1 MDPYK
6 LALRDGEKPEGVIV
20 AQVGL
25 YGKRQLGYI
34 LYTADIAGLYAKRIE
49 FIFVERNVFI
59 HALYGFYKPFGLKRG
74 HLFPRCR
81 FGIGFKYRHY
91 NTPPLT

>member
-1 MDPYK
+1 MDYILPCAAGSGNGACGTFRPHLDILCGVADDRLLARCAGRSMYPYK

-49 FIFVERNVFI
+49 FRRIR
-59 HALYGFYKPFGLKRG
+59 
-74 HLFPRCR
+74 
-81 FGIGFKYRHY
+81 
-91 NTPPLT
+91 